1 MHAVVLA
8 VGPVAKSILNLSA
21 EAEGYLTVMMLVM
34 AYFVVAQAFNTTM
47 VVGIFRAGGDTRF
60 GLALDVSTM
69 WGCSILISAICA
81 FWLKWSVPL
90 VYVVLMSDEIIK
102 LPLTMWRY
110 RSRKWLRNVT
120 R

>member
-1 MHAVVLA
+1 
-8 VGPVAKSILNLSA
+8 
-21 EAEGYLTVMMLVM
+21 
-34 AYFVVAQAFNTTM
+34 
-47 VVGIFRAGGDTRF
+47 
-60 GLALDVSTM
+60 M